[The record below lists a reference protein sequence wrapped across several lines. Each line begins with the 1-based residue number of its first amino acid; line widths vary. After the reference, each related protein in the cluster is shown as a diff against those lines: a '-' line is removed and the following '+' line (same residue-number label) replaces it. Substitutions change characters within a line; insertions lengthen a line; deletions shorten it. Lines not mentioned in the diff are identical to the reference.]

1 MIFTLTAP
9 SADARVLAG
18 DWLVRAAGQGEWR
31 TVAERGLDES
41 GWQATS
47 TPGRWWLDPGLA
59 DESAVLY
66 RRHFEL
72 STDLAAELD
81 GAEHDHTHRDTRW
94 WLVASGLCE
103 LGHLWFDGTYLGD
116 LRGRHIEHTF
126 EVGHLLRSRSE
137 HLTAVEA
144 SHGAVRVPQGHDA
157 QVWIRQTGPAR
168 IERVRALVIE
178 ASPDR
183 AVLRIAA
190 TVDSAGTHRGV
201 VTTTVLPVGDPD
213 AGWSHDAT
221 RHEAEPDGEAVART
235 ARERSEHRRDAT
247 GDATAGASSPRVG
260 RVASLGDGPARTE
273 PALGDGL
280 AVSEHVL
287 ARGRNE
293 LEWLVALE
301 RPSLWWPAGLGDQ
314 ALYCIGIDVA
324 IDGRS
329 SHAVRRPTGIRT
341 VSVRRGKLAVNGEP
355 LRDGLDALGT
365 IEHEL
370 SHASVY
376 ESANADGRLLCQQ
389 VALDPSVFAGAQRG
403 LRALAAQAATAAADH
418 TGHHP
423 SVAAWQ
429 PVHPPGNRRRAPR
442 RGSWTGRTVRQ
453 AMQAAD
459 PTRPQTQIRPKA
471 ALGQRP

>member
-1 MIFTLTAP
+1 MTFALTVP
-9 SADARVLAG
+9 GEDARSLAG

-31 TVAERGLDES
+31 TVADRGLDKT
-41 GWQATS
+41 GWQATA

-72 STDLAAELD
+72 PENLSTGPDSAGHPD
-81 GAEHDHTHRDTRW
+81 THRDTHWDTHRDARW
-94 WLVASGLCE
+94 WLVATGLCD
-103 LGHLWFDGTYLGD
+103 LGHLWLDGTYLGD
-116 LRGRHIEHTF
+116 LRGRHAEHAF
-126 EVGHLLRSRSE
+126 EVNPLLRFGSE
-137 HLTAVEA
+137 HLAAVEA
-144 SHGAVRVPQGHDA
+144 ARGAVRVPQTENA
-157 QVWIRQTGPAR
+157 QVQIQRTGPAR

-190 TVDSAGTHRGV
+190 TVDSAGTHRCE
-201 VTTTVLPVGDPD
+201 VTTTVLPADDLD
-213 AGWSHDAT
+213 AGWSQDAA
-221 RHEAEPDGEAVART
+221 RQEAEPDGETVAQA
-235 ARERSEHRRDAT
+235 ARERSEQERETT
-247 GDATAGASSPRVG
+247 GDATAGVSRPRIHQI
-260 RVASLGDGPARTE
+260 AT
-273 PALGDGL
+273 LGDGL
-280 AVSEHVL
+280 ALSEPVL

-314 ALYCIGIDVA
+314 ALYCIDIDVA

-355 LRDGLDALGT
+355 HRDGLDGLRV

-370 SHASVY
+370 SHPGVY
-376 ESANADGRLLCQQ
+376 ESANTDGRLLCQQ
-389 VALDPSVFAGAQRG
+389 VTLDASVFAGAERG
-403 LRALAAQAATAAADH
+403 LRALAAQAAAAAADH
-418 TGHHP
+418 AGHHP

-429 PVHPPGNRRRAPR
+429 PVPVTGEHRRRSGLSPWAH
-442 RGSWTGRTVRQ
+442 RTVRH
-453 AMQAAD
+453 AMHSAD
-459 PTRPQTQIRPKA
+459 PTRPV
-471 ALGQRP
+471 L

>member
-9 SADARVLAG
+9 SEDARSLAG

-41 GWQATS
+41 GWQATP

-66 RRHFEL
+66 RRHFEPPE
-72 STDLAAELD
+72 DPAAELD
-81 GAEHDHTHRDTRW
+81 SAEHHGTHWDTRW

-116 LRGRHIEHTF
+116 LRGRHTQHAF
-126 EVGHLLRSRSE
+126 EVSHLLRGGSE
-137 HLTAVEA
+137 HLIAVEG
-144 SHGAVRVPQGHDA
+144 SHGAVRVPQTENA
-157 QVWIRQTGPAR
+157 QVQIQRTGPAR
-168 IERVRALVIE
+168 IQRVRALVIE

-190 TVDSAGTHRGV
+190 TVDSAGTHRCE
-201 VTTTVLPVGDPD
+201 VTTTVLPADDPD
-213 AGWSHDAT
+213 AGWSQDAT
-221 RHEAEPDGEAVART
+221 RQ
-235 ARERSEHRRDAT
+235 
-247 GDATAGASSPRVG
+247 
-260 RVASLGDGPARTE
+260 VASLGN
-273 PALGDGL
+273 GL
-280 AVSEHVL
+280 ALSEPVL

-314 ALYCIGIDVA
+314 ALYCIDIDVA

-329 SHAVRRPTGIRT
+329 SHAVRLPTGIRT

-355 LRDGLDALGT
+355 HRDGLDALRV

-370 SHASVY
+370 SHPSFY
-376 ESANADGRLLCQQ
+376 ESANTDGRLLCQQ
-389 VALDPSVFAGAQRG
+389 VTLDPSVFTGAERG
-403 LRALAAQAATAAADH
+403 LRALAAQAAAAAADH
-418 TGHHP
+418 AGHHP
-423 SVAAWQ
+423 SVATWQ
-429 PVHPPGNRRRAPR
+429 PVHPPGSRRRTPR
-442 RGSWTGRTVRQ
+442 RGSWTDRTVRA
-453 AMQAAD
+453 AMQTAD
-459 PTRPQTQIRPKA
+459 PTRPVHT
-471 ALGQRP
+471 